1 VLSTFISYS
10 LLAMNFKIERT
21 TNTRNSK
28 YVNYVCPMFSMM
40 VWKAID
46 GTPIRKE
53 LEVLTCFKNDV
64 HPIAVHLTR
73 TDAARALRKFKQEKK
88 NSNI

>member
-1 VLSTFISYS
+1 
-10 LLAMNFKIERT
+10 MNFKIERT
-21 TNTRNSK
+21 ANTRNSK
-28 YVNYVCPMFSMM
+28 YVNYVCPMFNMT

-46 GTPIRKE
+46 GNPIRKE
-53 LEVLTCFKNDV
+53 QEVLTCFKNDV

-88 NSNI
+88 NSNV